1 MEYRILGPVEVVTVE
16 GPLALGGPKQRALLG
31 VLLLNRGRAV
41 STDRL
46 TAALWGDEPPGTA
59 VNILQGHVGD
69 LRRLLD
75 REALLTRPPGY
86 LLQAEDGRID
96 AGRFER
102 LACEGRRLLASEPA
116 TAALRLREALA
127 LWRGP
132 VLSDIAY
139 PRVPAEITRLEE
151 LRLATLEDR
160 VDADL
165 ALGAHAELAA
175 ELAALRLVH
184 PGRERLCGQLMLA
197 LYRSGRQEEALA
209 AYQELRHR
217 LREDLGIDPS
227 PQLQRLERAILRQEP
242 PLLLPSPAVA
252 APPPAA
258 VVATAPAQGPSPAAP
273 AGPPAPARPRWPQR
287 TPLLAAA
294 AVMLVGGSSVG
305 LLRARTGSPAPAP
318 PPSSSSSSC
327 LHATPAPE
335 PRPLG
340 PGQGVLVTIAHS
352 CGGDTGPGVWR
363 HSRPGGDMPRVG
375 DFAYDEGRAVRVV
388 CQDRHGALVV
398 DSKPPPA
405 RQAPSTVWDRLDDG
419 SWVSDVYTT
428 MPKPPGETPPLG
440 LPVC

>member
-1 MEYRILGPVEVVTVE
+1 VAVEYRILGPIEVVTAA
-16 GPLALGGPKQRALLG
+16 GPLVLGGPKQRALLG
-31 VLLLNRGRAV
+31 VLLLDAGRAV

-46 TAALWGDEPPGTA
+46 AAALWGDEPPETA

-75 REALLTRPPGY
+75 RDALLTRPPGY
-86 LLQAEDGRID
+86 LLQAEDRQID

-102 LACEGRRLLASEPA
+102 LACEGRRLLTSQPAS
-116 TAALRLREALA
+116 AAGRLREALA

-165 ALGAHAELAA
+165 ALGAHADLAA

-197 LYRSGRQEEALA
+197 LYRAGRQEEALA
-209 AYQELRHR
+209 ACQELRQR

-227 PQLQRLERAILRQEP
+227 PELQRLERSILRQEP
-242 PLLLPSPAVA
+242 SLLLPSPAVVA
-252 APPPAA
+252 APPA
-258 VVATAPAQGPSPAAP
+258 VVVAPSPPEGASPAAP
-273 AGPPAPARPRWPQR
+273 AAPPAPARPRWPQR

-294 AVMLVGGSSVG
+294 ALMLVGGSSVG
-305 LLRARTGSPAPAP
+305 LLRARMVPPAPVPP
-318 PPSSSSSSC
+318 PPSSPC
-327 LHATPAPE
+327 LHATPAPR

-340 PGQGVLVTIAHS
+340 PGQGVLATVAHS
-352 CGGDTGPGVWR
+352 CGGDAGSGVWR
-363 HSRPGGDMPRVG
+363 HTSPAGDMPRVG
-375 DFAYDEGRAVRVV
+375 DFPYDEGRAVRVV
-388 CQDRHGALVV
+388 CQNRHGALVV
-398 DSKPPPA
+398 DEKPPPA

-419 SWVSDVYTT
+419 SWISDVYTT
-428 MPKPPGETPPLG
+428 LPKQPGETPPLG
-440 LPVC
+440 LPTC

>member
-1 MEYRILGPVEVVTVE
+1 MEYRILGPVEVVTAA
-16 GPLALGGPKQRALLG
+16 GPLVLGGPKQRALLG
-31 VLLLNRGRAV
+31 VLLLNPGRAV

-46 TAALWGDEPPGTA
+46 AAALWGDEPPETA

-75 REALLTRPPGY
+75 RDALLTRPPGY
-86 LLQAEDGRID
+86 LLQAEDGQID

-102 LACEGRRLLASEPA
+102 LACEGRRLLASQPA
-116 TAALRLREALA
+116 TAAARLREALA

-165 ALGAHAELAA
+165 ALGAHADLAA
-175 ELAALRLVH
+175 ELAALRLIH

-197 LYRSGRQEEALA
+197 LYRAGRQEEALA
-209 AYQELRHR
+209 ACQELRHR

-227 PQLQRLERAILRQEP
+227 PELQRLERSILRQDP
-242 PLLLPSPAVA
+242 SLLLPSPAA
-252 APPPAA
+252 AAAPPAA
-258 VVATAPAQGPSPAAP
+258 VVAPAPAQGPPPAAP
-273 AGPPAPARPRWPQR
+273 AAPQATARPRWPQR

-305 LLRARTGSPAPAP
+305 LLRARTGTPPPAP
-318 PPSSSSSSC
+318 PPSSSSPC
-327 LHATPAPE
+327 LHATPAPR

-340 PGQGVLVTIAHS
+340 PGQGVLATVAHS
-352 CGGDTGPGVWR
+352 CGGDAPPGLWR
-363 HSRPGGDMPRVG
+363 HSGPAGDMPHVG
-375 DFAYDEGRAVRVV
+375 DVAYDEG
-388 CQDRHGALVV
+388 
-398 DSKPPPA
+398 
-405 RQAPSTVWDRLDDG
+405 
-419 SWVSDVYTT
+419 
-428 MPKPPGETPPLG
+428 
-440 LPVC
+440 